1 MSYGLIVFIIVILL
15 ILFILFFTD
24 IEETNYFECDRY
36 RSKRDELQLDLPE
49 FNPHEYGI
57 YGMKHEME
65 YINKH
70 VIIPLRADKE
80 LMKKLNK
87 KNTNK
92 GILLYGRP
100 GNGKTYIA
108 MGIARYLTR
117 NVKLHKG
124 SSILNK
130 YVGESEKNISKIFN
144 EAYKNPDKYFVHIID
159 ECETIFPNRGG
170 IDVSKERVS
179 ILNEFLSHTG
189 NDNCPSNLFFI
200 MLTNHKQ
207 NIDPAVI
214 RDGRV
219 GIHLEISEPDYETRK
234 EIFKYEIE
242 KIDSEL
248 RGDIDFDSLAYVSEG
263 CTSSRIS
270 SIVDKMKNSYM
281 IDFMESKEYVK
292 IDTEK
297 IMNMI

>member
-1 MSYGLIVFIIVILL
+1 MLIYDIV
-15 ILFILFFTD
+15 
-24 IEETNYFECDRY
+24 TNEYDCSDY
-36 RSKRDELQLDLPE
+36 RCKREVLKLDLPE

-65 YINKH
+65 YINNH
-70 VIIPLRADKE
+70 VIVPLRADKE

-100 GNGKTYIA
+100 GNGKTHIA
-108 MGIARYLTR
+108 MGIAKYLTR
-117 NVKLHKG
+117 NIKLHKG
-124 SSILNK
+124 SNILNK
-130 YVGESEKNISKIFN
+130 YVGESEKNISNIFI

-159 ECETIFPNRGG
+159 ECETIFPNR
-170 IDVSKERVS
+170 DSFDMNKERVS
-179 ILNEFLSHTG
+179 VLNEFLSHTG
-189 NDNCPSNLFFI
+189 NGNCPNNLFFI

-214 RDGRV
+214 RDGRI
-219 GIHLEISEPDYETRK
+219 GIHLEITEPDYETRK
-234 EIFKYEIE
+234 EIFKNEIE
-242 KIDSEL
+242 KIDPEL

-270 SIVDKMKNSYM
+270 SIVDKMKNCY
-281 IDFMESKEYVK
+281 ITDFMKHKEYVK
-292 IDTEK
+292 IDTEQ